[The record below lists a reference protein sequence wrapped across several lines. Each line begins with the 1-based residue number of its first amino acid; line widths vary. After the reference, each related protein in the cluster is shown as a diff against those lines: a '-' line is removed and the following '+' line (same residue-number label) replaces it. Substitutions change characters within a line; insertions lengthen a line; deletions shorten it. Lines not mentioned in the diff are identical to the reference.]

1 MDDNS
6 NFTFQFLF
14 FFFFS
19 HRISSMGR
27 GEENEMKFYFIFVR
41 LLCDI
46 VFLKEK
52 GEGERGGGYL
62 FLQTM
67 LRQICRKVNEICMFK
82 IGPSLIL

>member
-1 MDDNS
+1 MIIVILLF
-6 NFTFQFLF
+6 NFFF

-52 GEGERGGGYL
+52 GEGGEGGGI
-62 FLQTM
+62 FIFANNATSNM
-67 LRQICRKVNEICMFK
+67 
-82 IGPSLIL
+82 